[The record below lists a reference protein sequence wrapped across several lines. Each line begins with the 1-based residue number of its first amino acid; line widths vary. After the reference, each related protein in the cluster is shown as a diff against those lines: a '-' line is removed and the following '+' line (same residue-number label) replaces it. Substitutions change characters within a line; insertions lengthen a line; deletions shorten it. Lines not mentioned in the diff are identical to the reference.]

1 MDEAVDA
8 AEEDTASL
16 LLSLCSTDGG
26 SIQKPPTFG
35 NTIMGYGGPACGKDG
50 KDQTEVG
57 RGGTMNLAGGGI
69 KGESQLS

>member
-1 MDEAVDA
+1 MDA

-35 NTIMGYGGPACGKDG
+35 NTIMGYGGPACDGKDG

-57 RGGTMNLAGGGI
+57 RDDELGGGI
-69 KGESQLS
+69 KGESQLTLSVS